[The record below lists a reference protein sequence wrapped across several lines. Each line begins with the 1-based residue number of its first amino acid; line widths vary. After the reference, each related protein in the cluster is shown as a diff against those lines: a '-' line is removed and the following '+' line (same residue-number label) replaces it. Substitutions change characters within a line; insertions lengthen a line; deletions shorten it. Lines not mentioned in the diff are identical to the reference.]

1 VASVIAERGS
11 ERRPRADGEGG
22 RSGREAGEQA
32 QRGADGEVG
41 PAAVQEGL
49 AGVARR
55 ERWRG

>member
-1 VASVIAERGS
+1 VVSVIAERGS
-11 ERRPRADGEGG
+11 ERRPRADGEG

-49 AGVARR
+49 AGLARR
-55 ERWRG
+55 ERWCG